1 MNTDSS
7 HVIQALCIVLTEFSI
22 GSLLMSSLL
31 PPREIRTSFFAFN
44 SLLCALTAAV
54 ALILSKGLLQFAW
67 TDVRFLGLTVIGAT
81 AAYGAFRLE
90 KLDLGR
96 LLLIASGLVG
106 FVLGLMPLTGHIL
119 VNRHMDT
126 TAPGFFD
133 AGVVSGTLLLGATN
147 VAMILGHWYLLMRRL
162 SFEHLLRF
170 AQIVIGAVGL
180 RILVVFAT
188 VTSLG
193 KYDADLAHVFLPS
206 LWSLH
211 GNLFF
216 FLMRI
221 LWGLA
226 LPLALAILVLRC
238 VQRKANQAA
247 TGLLYVMEVS
257 VLFGE
262 LFAAYLF
269 I

>member
-1 MNTDSS
+1 MKL
-7 HVIQALCIVLTEFSI
+7 IQVLCIVLTEFSV

-31 PPREIRTSFFAFN
+31 PPREIRASFFTFI
-44 SLLCALTAAV
+44 SLLCALAA
-54 ALILSKGLLQFAW
+54 ALALVLSKAFLQAGW
-67 TDVRFLGLTVIGAT
+67 ADVRFLSFTVIGAT

-90 KLDLGR
+90 KPDLGR
-96 LLLIASGLVG
+96 LLLIASGLLG
-106 FVLGLMPLTGHIL
+106 FLFGLMPLAGHIL
-119 VNRHMDT
+119 AERHMET

-162 SFEHLLRF
+162 SFEHLMRF
-170 AQIVIGAVGL
+170 AQIVLGAVGL

-193 KYDADLAHVFLPS
+193 NYDPDLARVFLPL
-206 LWSLH
+206 LWSPH

-226 LPLALAILVLRC
+226 LPLTLAILVFRC
-238 VQRKANQAA
+238 VQQKASQAA
-247 TGLLYVMEVS
+247 TGMLYVMEVS

-269 I
+269 V